1 MALDAVQNVSVRT
14 PVGVAGLA
22 SAAGGAKAA
31 AATAT
36 STTADLPKFGL
47 LLVEVVGLACVV
59 KRYQLESEA
68 FFQITALAAIGFA
81 IQYFL
86 PLAVRS
92 GFFLCLSLASILLVL
107 GFDAGTWLIALGLGL
122 IVIVHLP
129 ISMTARI
136 LLVLVAGGLLAA
148 LRAGWEAVPWSG
160 AVWPI
165 LGSMF
170 MFRLI
175 VYMYDLKHGQAPAL
189 WSQRLSYF
197 FMFPNVCFPLFPVV
211 DSRAYVRSWFEG
223 DRHEIHQVG
232 VEWILRG
239 AVQLILY
246 RLIYLRLG
254 IDPYDV
260 ANFTDFAHYC
270 LWLFLLYLRV
280 SGQFHVIVGLL
291 HLFGFNLTETHHQY
305 YLASSFTDF
314 WRRINIYWKD
324 FMMKVFYYPTYFRL
338 RGLGPTR
345 ALVVST
351 IYVFAWTWVLH
362 AYQLFWIRGS
372 YTFTWNDP
380 LFWTIL
386 AVLVAINALWE
397 MKFGRRRALVGE
409 SQSWRSRVGLLLKTL
424 GTFVVIC
431 LLWSFWSSESVGFWL
446 SLLPAAT
453 VLPSRDQAVTA
464 TIAAAVV
471 AIGIAVFLAWERWAT
486 PLVNRRFAWRAGWVL
501 GQLFLLNAISIS
513 AVYQRM
519 GPAGELVS
527 HVRFGG
533 LNKNELELL
542 ERGYYED
549 LLTVDRFNGELAALY
564 MKRPPEWERSILEL
578 GLTEPAEGLRYTLKP
593 NVEAEFKGAMLR
605 TNRWGMHDQDYAEQ
619 KPAGAF
625 RIAFLGASHAMG
637 TGVAA
642 EQTMEAVLEERLN
655 QEQRTAAFKQCEVLN
670 CAVYGYNPIEQ
681 IRVLEDRVRSLAP
694 DAIMYVGH
702 PGDSAR
708 VVHYLATQIS
718 RQAKLPDPFLEEV
731 ARRAKVTSETPERL
745 VHRRLAAHGEEVLAW
760 VYERIARICADHG
773 VRPIFVLLP
782 MAMGKSG
789 NEPVP
794 REVEL
799 AGEAGF
805 TVLNLQGVYDREDE
819 HSLWIAE
826 WDAHP
831 NALGH
836 RLIGE
841 RIFALMRDARPAIVP
856 GL

>member
-1 MALDAVQNVSVRT
+1 MSTEHVQRASASATLRSSDLSS
-14 PVGVAGLA
+14 PPERA
-22 SAAGGAKAA
+22 SAAV
-31 AATAT
+31 ATT
-36 STTADLPKFGL
+36 INLSKFGL
-47 LLVEVVGLACVV
+47 LLIEVIGVACLV

-68 FFQITALAAIGFA
+68 FFQITALAAIGFG

-92 GFFLCLSLASILLVL
+92 GFFLCLSLASIWLVL

-122 IVIVHLP
+122 MAIVHLP

-148 LRAGWEAVPWSG
+148 LRAGWTEVPWSA

-324 FMMKVFYYPTYFRL
+324 FMMKVFYYPTFFRL

-386 AVLVAINALWE
+386 AVLVTINALWE
-397 MKFGRRRALVGE
+397 MQFGRRRALVAE
-409 SQSWRSRVGLLLKTL
+409 PQSWRSRVGLVLKTL

-446 SLLPAAT
+446 SLLPATT
-453 VLPSRDQAVTA
+453 VMPSRDQAVTA
-464 TIAAAVV
+464 MTAAAVV
-471 AIGIAVFLAWERWAT
+471 LIGLAVFLAWERWAT
-486 PLVNRRFAWRAGWVL
+486 PLVNRRFEWRAGWVL
-501 GQLFLLNAISIS
+501 AQLLLLNAISVS
-513 AVYQRM
+513 DVYQRL
-519 GPAGELVS
+519 GPVGEMVG
-527 HVRFGG
+527 VARFGG
-533 LNKNELELL
+533 LNKNEMELL

-549 LLTVDRFNGELAALY
+549 LLTIDRFNGELAALY
-564 MKRPPEWERSILEL
+564 MKRPPEWGRSIQEL
-578 GLTEPAEGLRYTLKP
+578 GLTEPADGLQYKLKP

-605 TNRWGMHDQDYAEQ
+605 TNRWGMHDQDYSQE
-619 KPAGAF
+619 KPAGRF
-625 RIAFLGASHAMG
+625 RIALLGASHAMG

-642 EQTMEAVLEERLN
+642 EQTMDAVLEERLN
-655 QEQRTAAFKQCEVLN
+655 RELAATESPRFEVLN
-670 CAVYGYNPIEQ
+670 FAVYGYAPIEQ
-681 IRVLEDRVRSLAP
+681 IRVLEDRVQSMSP
-694 DAIMYVGH
+694 DAVMYVGH
-702 PGDSAR
+702 PEDGER
-708 VVHYLATQIS
+708 VVHYLATMILNS
-718 RQAKLPDPFLEEV
+718 SKLPDPHLEEI
-731 ARRAKVTSETPERL
+731 ARRAEVTAETPGRL
-745 VHRRLAAHGEEVLAW
+745 VHRRLAAHGEEILTWLYGRAVQ
-760 VYERIARICADHG
+760 ICRDRDIHP
-773 VRPIFVLLP
+773 VFVLLP
-782 MAMGKSG
+782 MATGKTG
-789 NEPVP
+789 NKLVP

-799 AGEAGF
+799 AGKAGF
-805 TVLNLQGVYDREDE
+805 TVFNLQGVYDGESE
-819 HSLWIAE
+819 NSLWIAE

-836 RLIGE
+836 RLVGE
-841 RIFALMRDARPAIVP
+841 RIFALMRDVRPAIIP
-856 GL
+856 DF